1 MWEWIKTAEAAEL
14 IFYGLLVGLT
24 LAEIVMRFL
33 LKVSKQNI
41 ILEYVDSG
49 FIAILLALVIRTLF
63 LQAFKI
69 PSGSMESTLLIG
81 DHLLVNKF
89 IYGTPVPFSDR
100 RILKIRD
107 PRRGEI
113 LVFRYPENPRKDF
126 IKRCQGLPGD
136 IVEIREKVLYVNG
149 QPKQEPYTTFRDLRV
164 LPPELSPRDHYG
176 PVTVPADS
184 FFMMGDNRDYSADSR
199 FWGFLPRKLIKGK
212 AWVIYW
218 PIPRWRVIK

>member
-1 MWEWIKTAEAAEL
+1 MWDWIKTAEAAEL
-14 IFYGLLVGLT
+14 VFYGLLVGLV

-49 FIAILLALVIRTLF
+49 FIAIILALIIRTLF

-89 IYGTPVPFSDR
+89 IYGTPLPFSDR
-100 RILKIRD
+100 RILKIHD

-113 LVFRYPENPRKDF
+113 IVFRYPENPRKDF

-136 IVEIREKVLYVNG
+136 VIEIRDKVLYVNG
-149 QPKQEPYTTFRDLRV
+149 QPQQQPYTTFRDLRV
-164 LPPELSPRDHYG
+164 LPPELSPRDNYG
-176 PVTVPADS
+176 PVTVPAES
-184 FFMMGDNRDYSADSR
+184 FFMMGDNRDFSADSR

-218 PIPRWRVIK
+218 PVTRWRVIK

>member
-14 IFYGLLVGLT
+14 IFYGLLVGLV
-24 LAEIVMRFL
+24 LAEVVMRFL
-33 LKVSKQNI
+33 LKVPKENVVM
-41 ILEYVDSG
+41 EYVDSG
-49 FIAILLALVIRTLF
+49 FIAILLALVIRTFF

-89 IYGTPVPFSDR
+89 VYGTPLPFSDR
-100 RILKIRD
+100 RVLKIHD

-113 LVFRYPENPRKDF
+113 IVFRYPENPRKDF

-136 IVEIREKVLYVNG
+136 LIEIRDKVLYVNG
-149 QPKQEPYTTFRDLRV
+149 QPKQESYTTFRDLRI
-164 LPPELSPRDHYG
+164 LPPEISPRDNYG

-218 PIPRWRVIK
+218 PISRWRVIK

>member
-24 LAEIVMRFL
+24 LAELVMRFL
-33 LKVSKQNI
+33 LKVSKQSVV
-41 ILEYVDSG
+41 LEYVDSG

-81 DHLLVNKF
+81 DHLLVNKC
-89 IYGTPVPFSDR
+89 IYGTPLPFSDR

-113 LVFRYPENPRKDF
+113 LVFKYPENPRKDF

-136 IVEIREKVLYVNG
+136 IIEVREKVLYVNG
-149 QPKQEPYTTFRDLRV
+149 QPKVEPYTTFRDLRV
-164 LPPELSPRDHYG
+164 LPPELSPRDTYG
-176 PVTVPADS
+176 PVTVPADN

-218 PIPRWRVIK
+218 PVTRWRVIK

>member
-164 LPPELSPRDHYG
+164 LPPELSPRDNYG